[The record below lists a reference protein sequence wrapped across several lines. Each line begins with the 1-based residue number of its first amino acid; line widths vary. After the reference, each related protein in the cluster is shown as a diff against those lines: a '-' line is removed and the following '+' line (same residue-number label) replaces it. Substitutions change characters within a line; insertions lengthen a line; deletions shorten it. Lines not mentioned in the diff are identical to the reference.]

1 MGGMHMVVQVQ
12 QKMEQQ
18 VGREAYLCRG
28 AGPLQWP
35 LHVWWTWLWTRDGE
49 TAGGGGRAISVVM
62 VEESQRAA
70 ASASLRPD
78 TDARGR

>member
-1 MGGMHMVVQVQ
+1 MAVWMQG
-12 QKMEQQ
+12 KMKLE

-62 VEESQRAA
+62 VRGKPKSGNLSELAA
-70 ASASLRPD
+70 
-78 TDARGR
+78 